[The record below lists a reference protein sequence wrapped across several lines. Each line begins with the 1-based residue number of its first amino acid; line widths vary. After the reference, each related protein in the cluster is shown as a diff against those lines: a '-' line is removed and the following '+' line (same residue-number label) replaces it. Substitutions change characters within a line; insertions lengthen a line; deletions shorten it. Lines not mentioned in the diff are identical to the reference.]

1 MSPLSRS
8 GTLDD
13 PRDAGLP
20 WLVVAVGL
28 AALYVPSYWSAAGGL
43 WQTEEFGHAPLIL
56 AVVLWLGWQVRKLV
70 AASPIRPAYAAG
82 WVGLAIGLLLHAAG
96 RAFNVSSAEFLS
108 QIFVVVGA
116 LLLMRG
122 WAALRAAW
130 FPVFFLVFMVPLPG
144 SLVDAITGPL
154 KGWISA
160 IVVDVLHGVGYP
172 IARTGVM
179 ITIGQY
185 QLLVADACSGLNS
198 MFSLSA
204 LGTLYMHI
212 MGRRSKIHNAVM
224 LAAILPIAFAANIMR
239 VIILV
244 LVTYHL
250 GDDAGQGFLHGTAG
264 MVLMLVALT
273 LFFGV
278 DGVMSILTRTPPAP
292 AGPVSR

>member
-1 MSPLSRS
+1 MSTLHRS
-8 GTLDD
+8 GLLGD
-13 PRDAGLP
+13 PRGALP
-20 WLVVAVGL
+20 WFVLALGL
-28 AALYVPSYWSAAGGL
+28 AALYVPSYWSASAGL
-43 WQTEEFGHAPLIL
+43 WQTDEFGHAPLIL
-56 AVVLWLGWQVRKLV
+56 AVVLWLGWQVRPLV
-70 AASPIRPAYAAG
+70 LAAPIRPAYGAG
-82 WVGLAIGLLLHAAG
+82 WGLLALGLLLYTAG
-96 RAFNVSSAEFLS
+96 RTFNVSSAEFLS
-108 QIFVVVGA
+108 QIFISAAA
-116 LLLMRG
+116 LLLLRG
-122 WAALRAAW
+122 WTGLRAAW
-130 FPVFFLVFMVPLPG
+130 FTVFFLVFMVPLPG

-204 LGTLYMHI
+204 LGTLYMYI
-212 MGRRSKIHNAVM
+212 MARRCRLHNAVM
-224 LAAILPIAFAANIMR
+224 LAAILPIAFTANIMR

-250 GDDAGQGFLHGTAG
+250 GDDAGQGFLHSAAG
-264 MVLMLVALT
+264 MVLMLVALA

-278 DGVMSILTRTPPAP
+278 DRVMSIL
-292 AGPVSR
+292 SRSTQVRAEAALR